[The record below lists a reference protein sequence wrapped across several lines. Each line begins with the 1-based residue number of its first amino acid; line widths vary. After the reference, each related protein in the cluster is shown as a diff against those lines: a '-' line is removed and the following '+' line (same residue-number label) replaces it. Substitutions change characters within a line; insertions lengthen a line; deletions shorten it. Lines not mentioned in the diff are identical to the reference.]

1 MFSKLNRLTNL
12 PSSLIQSTHSKSP
25 KSSTMRT
32 TWRRVVKT
40 KPLIFLLTVI
50 LSFTCLTDNS
60 FGYSESDLQK
70 LLSTKECVGCDLSG
84 ADLSGLDLREAD
96 LTKANLSKA
105 DLTKAKLI
113 TTNLTKAK
121 LTQAKLTQ
129 AKLRKANLSKA
140 DLTEA
145 NLTEANLSGAN
156 LKGTNLKNTKGRF

>member
-1 MFSKLNRLTNL
+1 MFSKLNRPTNL

-96 LTKANLSKA
+96 LTKAKM
-105 DLTKAKLI
+105 KK
-113 TTNLTKAK
+113 TNLTRANLTEAK
-121 LTQAKLTQ
+121 LTRANLTEANLTQ
-129 AKLRKANLSKA
+129 AKLRKANL
-140 DLTEA
+140 
-145 NLTEANLSGAN
+145 
-156 LKGTNLKNTKGRF
+156 

>member
-1 MFSKLNRLTNL
+1 MFSKLNRPTNL

-84 ADLSGLDLREAD
+84 ADLSGLNLREAD

-105 DLTKAKLI
+105 DLTKAKL
-113 TTNLTKAK
+113 
-121 LTQAKLTQ
+121 TQ
-129 AKLRKANLSKA
+129 AKLRKAKLRK
-140 DLTEA
+140 
-145 NLTEANLSGAN
+145 AN

>member
-1 MFSKLNRLTNL
+1 M
-12 PSSLIQSTHSKSP
+12 
-25 KSSTMRT
+25 
-32 TWRRVVKT
+32 KT
-40 KPLIFLLTVI
+40 EPLIFLLTVI

-113 TTNLTKAK
+113 TTNLTKA
-121 LTQAKLTQ
+121 
-129 AKLRKANLSKA
+129 
-140 DLTEA
+140 
-145 NLTEANLSGAN
+145 NLTEATLTDADLTFADGVTATYWDGTICPD
-156 LKGTNLKNTKGRF
+156 GTNK

>member
-1 MFSKLNRLTNL
+1 
-12 PSSLIQSTHSKSP
+12 
-25 KSSTMRT
+25 MRT

-40 KPLIFLLTVI
+40 EPPIFLLTVI

-113 TTNLTKAK
+113 ATNLTKA
-121 LTQAKLTQ
+121 
-129 AKLRKANLSKA
+129 
-140 DLTEA
+140 
-145 NLTEANLSGAN
+145 N
-156 LKGTNLKNTKGRF
+156 LKGANLKNTKGRF

>member
-1 MFSKLNRLTNL
+1 MFSKLNRPTNL

-84 ADLSGLDLREAD
+84 ADLSGL
-96 LTKANLSKA
+96 NLK
-105 DLTKAKLI
+105 
-113 TTNLTKAK
+113 
-121 LTQAKLTQ
+121 
-129 AKLRKANLSKA
+129 
-140 DLTEA
+140 EA
-145 NLTEANLSGAN
+145 NLTEANLTKAK
-156 LKGTNLKNTKGRF
+156 LKGANLKNTKGMHF

>member
-1 MFSKLNRLTNL
+1 
-12 PSSLIQSTHSKSP
+12 
-25 KSSTMRT
+25 MRT

-40 KPLIFLLTVI
+40 EPLIFLLTVI

-84 ADLSGLDLREAD
+84 ADLSGLNLREAD

-105 DLTKAKLI
+105 DLTKA
-113 TTNLTKAK
+113 
-121 LTQAKLTQ
+121 
-129 AKLRKANLSKA
+129 
-140 DLTEA
+140 
-145 NLTEANLSGAN
+145 NLTEATLTEVTLSGAN

>member
-1 MFSKLNRLTNL
+1 ML
-12 PSSLIQSTHSKSP
+12 
-25 KSSTMRT
+25 T

-40 KPLIFLLTVI
+40 EPLIFLLTVI

-113 TTNLTKAK
+113 TTNLTKAD
-121 LTQAKLTQ
+121 LTKAKL
-129 AKLRKANLSKA
+129 K
-140 DLTEA
+140 
-145 NLTEANLSGAN
+145 GA
-156 LKGTNLKNTKGRF
+156 NLKNTKGMHF